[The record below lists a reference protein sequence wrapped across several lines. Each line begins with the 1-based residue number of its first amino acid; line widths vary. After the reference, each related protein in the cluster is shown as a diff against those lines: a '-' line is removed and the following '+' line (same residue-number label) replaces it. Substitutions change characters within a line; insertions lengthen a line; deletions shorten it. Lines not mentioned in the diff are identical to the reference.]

1 MILILIQNSLRFNR
15 IEYVGSACVV
25 ILLFLPLVTVLKEES
40 KLWRRKEHPITDPVH
55 VKAVAENLQIL
66 EEPVLPPIEAQASE
80 RKPDSCFSNIFKPP
94 DRGEDYTILQA
105 LFSIDT
111 LILFVAST
119 CGAWWDFNSH

>member
-40 KLWRRKEHPITDPVH
+40 KLWRRKEHPINDPLQ
-55 VKAVAENLQIL
+55 VKVVVENPQIL

-80 RKPDSCFSNIFKPP
+80 SQI
-94 DRGEDYTILQA
+94 
-105 LFSIDT
+105 
-111 LILFVAST
+111 VASAT
-119 CGAWWDFNSH
+119 YSSPQIEVKTTQYYKHYPASTR